1 MHAKE
6 TQKVSRGKKTA
17 ASKKPTSQYR
27 SCLQTYIGITYILI
41 GGTRLIPVKADIFGY
56 EYMEAIGREDIDQ
69 VFQHLTLGLGVIDTY
84 IRYTPINF
92 V

>member
-1 MHAKE
+1 M
-6 TQKVSRGKKTA
+6 
-17 ASKKPTSQYR
+17 ASKKTTAQLR
-27 SCLQTYIGITYILI
+27 SCLQTYLGITNISD
-41 GGTRLIPVKADIFGY
+41 GGTRLISMSADIFGY
-56 EYMEAIGREDIDQ
+56 EYMEAIGREYMDQ